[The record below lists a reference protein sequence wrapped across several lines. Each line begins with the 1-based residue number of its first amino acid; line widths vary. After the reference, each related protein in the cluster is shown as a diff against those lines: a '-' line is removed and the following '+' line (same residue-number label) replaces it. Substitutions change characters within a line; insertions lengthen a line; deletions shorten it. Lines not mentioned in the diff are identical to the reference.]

1 MRSLVT
7 IMGMEK
13 KILPQLATMVSMM
26 SLFPQVKELSKLTDF
41 DRYSIE
47 AAVLSALS
55 GLLWLIYDWSSGA
68 SWIVLLG
75 LSIGLS
81 IQLYILYGIVSS
93 RGIEVPFV
101 SPQRSTDAPSGYTI

>member
-1 MRSLVT
+1 
-7 IMGMEK
+7 MEK
-13 KILPQLATMVSMM
+13 KILPQLATLVGMM
-26 SLFPQVKELSKLTDF
+26 SLFPQVKDLMKLDDF

-55 GLLWLIYDWSSGA
+55 GLLWLVYDWSSGA
-68 SWIVLLG
+68 SWIVLIG

-101 SPQRSTDAPSGYTI
+101 SPKRSTDAPSGYTI